1 MLVEIIGKLSGLL
14 VFLVATT
21 VYVIQNL
28 MLDVLA
34 LVAQHRV
41 FLPLVV
47 DVLLV
52 VLLLQHLLVVALF
65 VLLLQ
70 SHDIVG
76 SLPRLLDLFHKLF
89 LLILKHLYSVRQKLR
104 VVVDHLPRVLH
115 P

>member
-1 MLVEIIGKLSGLL
+1 MLVEIIGELSGLF
-14 VFLVATT
+14 VFLVSTI

-76 SLPRLLDLFHKLF
+76 SLPRLLDLFHQLF
-89 LLILKHLYSVRQKLR
+89 LLVLKHLYSVRQKLG